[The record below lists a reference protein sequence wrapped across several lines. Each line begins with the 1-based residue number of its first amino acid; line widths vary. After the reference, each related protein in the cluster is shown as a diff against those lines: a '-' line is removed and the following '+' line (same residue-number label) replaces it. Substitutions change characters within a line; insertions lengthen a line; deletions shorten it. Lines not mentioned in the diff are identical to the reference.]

1 MTKKELRKIKRMS
14 KLSPW
19 EWLTTNIYNE
29 TLSQKALFG
38 NVVLAIVIVL
48 IAMSYIASN

>member
-19 EWLTTNIYNE
+19 EWLTTSIYNE

-38 NVVLAIVIVL
+38 NVVLAIFIILLV
-48 IAMSYIASN
+48 MSNMA